1 VPLLFGGVKKFGY
14 GYPSVCKIIEAV
26 TDRTVEAF
34 NNYGESAYRLPPVLA
49 T

>member
-1 VPLLFGGVKKFGY
+1 VPLLFGGVKKF